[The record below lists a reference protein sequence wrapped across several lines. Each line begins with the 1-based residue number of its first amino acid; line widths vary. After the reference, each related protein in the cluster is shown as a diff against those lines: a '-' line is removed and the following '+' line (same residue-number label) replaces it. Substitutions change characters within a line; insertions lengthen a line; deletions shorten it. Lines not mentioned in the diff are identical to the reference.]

1 MELNFRPVGKTSQHS
16 ERTFKPGDRVLSYL
30 YRSENGLVD
39 RVDIHEE
46 EEEQF
51 ELPGP
56 LICRWEQ
63 YIREHDV
70 SEAEL
75 RKQQTQTTEE
85 LFLTLAQEGALED
98 ALPEQQLLGYFLAIQ
113 LERKRVLRAAGRER
127 YLHIKSKVE
136 YRVPNVEIDP
146 TLLLN
151 IQEQLGGMIR

>member
-1 MELNFRPVGKTSQHS
+1 MELNFRPVGKVSQHS
-16 ERTFKPGDRVLSYL
+16 ERNFQPGNRVLSFL

-39 RVDIHEE
+39 RVDILEE
-46 EEEQF
+46 EEPDF

-63 YIREHDV
+63 QIRERDV

-85 LFLTLAQEGALED
+85 LFLSLAQEDGLEN
-98 ALPEQQLLGYFLAIQ
+98 ALPEQKLLGYFLAIQ
-113 LERKRVLRAAGRER
+113 LERKRILRATAKER

-136 YRVPNVEIDP
+136 YSVPNVEIEP
-146 TLLLN
+146 TQLLN
-151 IQEQLGGMIR
+151 IQEQLGGLVR

>member
-1 MELNFRPVGKTSQHS
+1 MELNFRPVGKVSQHS
-16 ERTFKPGDRVLSYL
+16 ERSFQPGDRVLSFL

-39 RVDIHEE
+39 RVDIREDEE
-46 EEEQF
+46 SDF

-63 YIREHDV
+63 QIRERDV

-85 LFLTLAQEGALED
+85 LFLSLAQEDGLEN
-98 ALPEQQLLGYFLAIQ
+98 ALPEQKLLAYFLAIQ
-113 LERKRVLRAAGRER
+113 LERKRVLRPAGKER

-136 YRVPNVEIDP
+136 YRVPNVDIDP
-146 TLLLN
+146 TQLLN
-151 IQEQLGGMIR
+151 IQEQLGGLVR